1 MIQQVKNVKSVEG
14 EYLFWK
20 FEELN
25 RGSTGRETEM
35 VMWGLVTI
43 CLALVPSPP
52 ISLSPV
58 LALDDMDVNNIDI
71 PDEKIDNTE
80 ENDNTGNIII
90 LVTQY

>member
-1 MIQQVKNVKSVEG
+1 
-14 EYLFWK
+14 
-20 FEELN
+20 
-25 RGSTGRETEM
+25 M

-43 CLALVPSPP
+43 CLALVPSSP

-80 ENDNTGNIII
+80 ENDNTGNIYYSGYLI
-90 LVTQY
+90 LEGLFHNVFKEVNFCS

>member
-1 MIQQVKNVKSVEG
+1 
-14 EYLFWK
+14 
-20 FEELN
+20 
-25 RGSTGRETEM
+25 M

-58 LALDDMDVNNIDI
+58 LALSDMDVNNIDI